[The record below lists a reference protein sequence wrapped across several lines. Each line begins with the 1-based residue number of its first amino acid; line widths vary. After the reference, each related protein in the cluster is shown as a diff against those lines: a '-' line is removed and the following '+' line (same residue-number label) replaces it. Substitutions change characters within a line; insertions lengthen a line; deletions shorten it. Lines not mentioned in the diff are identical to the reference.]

1 MDITEEEWALYVLDS
16 PLALEL
22 LEDDVE
28 LLQLILTPTETNET
42 NETKE

>member
-16 PLALEL
+16 PLFMEL

-28 LLQLILTPTETNET
+28 LLQRILTPNET
-42 NETKE
+42 EEK